1 MSFVIR
7 SAADQTVADR
17 MISAPRSINFCPPE
31 VSVFIFWSI
40 VQERTLST
48 HVLQLYHTLHVCL
61 QKVCDVILIN
71 ATSPHG
77 LNQCIHFLKHCTREN
92 AFDTSVIVISH
103 TVCLPAKG
111 LRFAV
116 LHLFN
121 TTSPHGFS
129 QRIHF
134 LKHCT
139 RENAFDTS
147 VIVIAHTA
155 YLPAKWFAVQFWS
168 MLHLLTD
175 SVSVFIFWS
184 IVQERTLS
192 THVLQLY
199 HTLHVCLQ
207 KVCDV
212 ILINAT
218 SPHGLNQCIHF
229 LKHCTRE
236 NAFDTSV
243 IVISHTVCLPAKGL
257 RFAVLHLFN
266 TTSPHGFSQRIH
278 FLKHCTRENAF
289 DTSVIVIAHTAY
301 LPAKWFAVQFW
312 SMLHLLTDSL
322 AGWKLCLLST
332 TRCETLSP

>member
-77 LNQCIHFLKHCTREN
+77 LNQCI
-92 AFDTSVIVISH
+92 
-103 TVCLPAKG
+103 
-111 LRFAV
+111 
-116 LHLFN
+116 
-121 TTSPHGFS
+121 
-129 QRIHF
+129 
-134 LKHCT
+134 
-139 RENAFDTS
+139 
-147 VIVIAHTA
+147 
-155 YLPAKWFAVQFWS
+155 Y
-168 MLHLLTD
+168 
-175 SVSVFIFWS
+175 
-184 IVQERTLS
+184 
-192 THVLQLY
+192 
-199 HTLHVCLQ
+199 
-207 KVCDV
+207 
-212 ILINAT
+212 
-218 SPHGLNQCIHF
+218 F